1 VSGARVIPLESTVV
15 DELDDAALVEAVRRG
30 APGAERLAW
39 FRFGPMVTRTL
50 YRLAGPGCDEEDLS
64 QEVFLRF
71 FRKVGRLREAAAIR
85 PYLTGICIRVVR
97 RELRRRWLRRW
108 LRLTSGGDVPDV
120 PAPTADPESRQ
131 VVEHYYDVLDR
142 LSADARSLF
151 VARHIE
157 GLTLAEVAALHGL
170 SVSTAQRKLARA
182 RGRIAALAKSDP
194 VLRAYLQQS
203 EPA

>member
-1 VSGARVIPLESTVV
+1 VAGARVIPLEISTV
-15 DELDDAALVEAVRRG
+15 DELDDVALVEALRRG

-39 FRFGPMVTRTL
+39 FRFGPMVARTVC
-50 YRLAGPGCDEEDLS
+50 RLAGPGCDEEDLS

-71 FRKVGRLREAAAIR
+71 FRKVGRLREPGSVR

-97 RELRRRWLRRW
+97 REVRRRWLRRW
-108 LRLTSGGDVPDV
+108 LRLTSGGDVPDIPGPDV
-120 PAPTADPESRQ
+120 DPESRQ
-131 VVEHYYDVLDR
+131 VVEHYYRVLDH
-142 LSADARSLF
+142 LSAEGRSLF

-182 RGRIAALAKSDP
+182 RARIAALAKSDP
-194 VLRAYLQQS
+194 VLCAYLQQS
-203 EPA
+203 EPK

>member
-1 VSGARVIPLESTVV
+1 VAGARVIPLETFATGEV
-15 DELDDAALVEAVRRG
+15 DDTALVEALRRG

-39 FRFGPMVTRTL
+39 FRFGPMVARTL
-50 YRLAGPGCDEEDLS
+50 ARLAGPGGDEEDLS

-71 FRKVGRLREAAAIR
+71 FRTVKRLREVAAVRA
-85 PYLTGICIRVVR
+85 YLTGICIRVVR
-97 RELRRRWLRRW
+97 RDVRRRWLRRW
-108 LRLTSGGDVPDV
+108 LRLTPAGDVPDV
-120 PAPTADPESRQ
+120 AGPDADPESRQ
-131 VVEHYYDVLDR
+131 VVAHYYGVLDR
-142 LSADARSLF
+142 LSAESRSLF

-182 RGRIAALAKSDP
+182 RQRIAPLAKSDP

-203 EPA
+203 ETE